1 MKNWISEIWH
11 FRELLWV
18 LTVREIKVRYKQTL
32 LGVAWA
38 ILQPASLTLIFTIVF
53 SIFLK
58 VSSGPIPYPV
68 FAYSA
73 LLPWTFFTTAV
84 TFGSLSVVNNGNLV
98 TKVYFPRE
106 ILPLSSV
113 AAAFFDFLMA
123 SIVFVVLLVFYKI
136 EIGSNVLFSLVPV
149 ASIFILTTG
158 ISFFLSTLNV
168 MFRDIRFVIP
178 LVLQIWLYLT
188 PVIYSIS
195 QVPEK
200 YRFILQL
207 NPLVPLIE
215 GFRNTTVLG
224 KIPNFGEVILYL
236 GISGLIFWLGYWFF
250 KSKEKIFADV
260 I

>member
-1 MKNWISEIWH
+1 MKSYISELWH

-53 SIFLK
+53 GIFLK

-84 TFGSLSVVNNGNLV
+84 SFGSLSVVNNGNLV

-123 SIVFVVLLVFYKI
+123 SVVFVVLLILYKI
-136 EIGSNVLFSLVPV
+136 EIGLGALFGLPII

-168 MFRDIRFVIP
+168 LFRDIRFVIP

-188 PVIYSIS
+188 PIIYSVS

-200 YRFILQL
+200 YRFLLQL
-207 NPLVPLIE
+207 NPLVSLIE

-224 KIPNFGEVILYL
+224 KIPNLGEVILYL
-236 GISGLIFWLGYWFF
+236 GISGLIFGLGYWFF

-260 I
+260 M